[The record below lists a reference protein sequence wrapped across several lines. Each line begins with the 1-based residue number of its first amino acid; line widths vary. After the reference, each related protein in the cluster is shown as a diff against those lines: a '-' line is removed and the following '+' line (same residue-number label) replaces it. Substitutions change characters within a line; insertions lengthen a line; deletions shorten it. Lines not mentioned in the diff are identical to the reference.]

1 MMNKLYVRSICTL
14 FTLCLFSIVALAQG
28 TRVVRV
34 KSSSI
39 ERGQQGTVAV
49 EIDAQGNEN
58 SAGFSL
64 NFDPTLLTYVSA
76 ALGSGVPAGTTL
88 IVNPNQVEVGHL
100 GIAIALP
107 FQGPNTTLPSGTRQL
122 VVVTFSVPSTGNISG
137 APMSFG
143 DSPVPRELVDANAL
157 VIPFTAQTFQAGT
170 VALTRTA
177 ASVSAASFVSGGKL
191 APASIAAAFGA
202 KLATAFEIAS
212 TVPLPTVLAGTRLM
226 IKDSAG
232 MTSQAPLFFVSA
244 NQINYQIPENTALGA
259 AMITVTAS
267 DGTIS
272 TGSIEITPLAPGL
285 FAANANGAGAAA
297 AQVLRVRGSNLIYE
311 SAAQFNGTE
320 FVPSPIDLGPQ
331 TDPAYLIL
339 YGAGFRFNGGLANVS
354 VMIGDRTF
362 PALYAGAAPGFIGL
376 DQINVGPLP
385 SDLTGAGVVNV
396 KVTIAT
402 AGGPIT
408 SNTLTVRIK

>member
-1 MMNKLYVRSICTL
+1 MNKLYLRSICTL
-14 FTLCLFSIVALAQG
+14 FTLCLFSIVAVAQG

-58 SAGFSL
+58 GVGFSL
-64 NFDPTLLTYVSA
+64 NFDPTLLAYVSA
-76 ALGSGVPAGTTL
+76 ELGSGVPAGTTL
-88 IVNPNQVEVGHL
+88 IVNSNQVAGGRL
-100 GIAIALP
+100 GIAVGLP
-107 FQGPNTTLPSGTRQL
+107 FNTALPSGTRQL
-122 VVVTFSVPSTGNISG
+122 VVVTFSAPSTGNITAASVT
-137 APMSFG
+137 FG
-143 DSPVPRELVDANAL
+143 DIPVVRELVDTKAL
-157 VIPFTAQTFQAGT
+157 NIPFTDQTFQPGT

-202 KLATAFEIAS
+202 KLATAFEVAS

-232 MTSQAPLFFVSA
+232 FTHQAPLFFVSM
-244 NQINYQIPENTALGA
+244 NQINYQIPQNAALGA

-272 TGSIEITPLAPGL
+272 TGSIEIAPLAPAL
-285 FAANANGAGAAA
+285 FAANSNGAGVAA
-297 AQVLRVRGSNLIYE
+297 AQVLRVRGSELIYQ
-311 SAAQFNGTE
+311 SAAQFNGTQ
-320 FVPSPIDLGPQ
+320 FVPLEIDLGPQ
-331 TDPAYLIL
+331 TDQAFLIL
-339 YGAGFRFNGGLANVS
+339 YGVGFRFHGGLSNVS

-362 PALYAGAAPGFIGL
+362 PAIYADAAPGFIGL

-385 SDLTGAGVVNV
+385 GNLTGAGVVNV

-408 SNTLTVRIK
+408 SNTLTIRIK

>member
-14 FTLCLFSIVALAQG
+14 FTLCLFSIVAVAQG

-58 SAGFSL
+58 GISFSL
-64 NFDPTLLTYVSA
+64 NFDPTLLTYVST
-76 ALGSGVPAGTTL
+76 ALGSGAPAGTTKFE
-88 IVNPNQVEVGHL
+88 NTNQAEQGRVGIIF
-100 GIAIALP
+100 GTP
-107 FQGPNTTLPSGTRQL
+107 VGTTLPSGTRQL

-137 APMSFG
+137 ASVSFG
-143 DSPVPRELVDANAL
+143 NTPVLRELVDANAE
-157 VIPFTAQTFQAGT
+157 IIQFNDQTFQAGT

-202 KLATAFEIAS
+202 KLATASESAS

-232 MTSQAPLFFVSA
+232 TTRQAPLFFVSA
-244 NQINYQIPENTALGA
+244 NQINYQVPENTAIGA

-272 TGSIEITPLAPGL
+272 TGAIEITALAPGL
-285 FAANANGAGAAA
+285 FAANSNGAGAAA
-297 AQVLRVRGSNLIYE
+297 AQVLRVRGNDLIYE

-331 TDPAYLIL
+331 TDPAFLIL
-339 YGAGFRFNGGLANVS
+339 YGVGFRFNGGLANVS

-362 PALYAGAAPGFIGL
+362 PALYADAAPGFIGL

-385 SDLTGAGVVNV
+385 SDMTGAGVVNV

-408 SNTLTVRIK
+408 SNTVTVRIK